1 MARGRSPDGGGN
13 QRMKSSGRMTGEQRR
28 SMVID
33 AAIAEFAVYGLYG
46 VSTDTIADR
55 VGVSQPYVIRLFGS
69 KKNLFLEAGRR
80 VFERIL
86 AAFEEEVEK
95 DPEDTLSAVQRAY
108 VGLLARREELLM
120 LLQFFAACEDDEV
133 RRAVH
138 EGMEKLYTYI
148 KERSE
153 ADSETI
159 RELFTLAIMRTV
171 SVGAGFSEAARE
183 SEWARVLLG
192 LEAESAERDVRS
204 S

>member
-1 MARGRSPDGGGN
+1 
-13 QRMKSSGRMTGEQRR
+13 MTGEQRR
-28 SMVID
+28 SVVID

-46 VSTDTIADR
+46 VSTDAIADR

-69 KKNLFLEAGRR
+69 KKSLFLEAGRR

-86 AAFEEEVEK
+86 AAFEDEVGK
-95 DPEDTLSAVQRAY
+95 DPEDALSAVQRAY

-133 RRAVH
+133 RQAVH
-138 EGMEKLYTYI
+138 EGMERLYGYI
-148 KERSE
+148 KERTG

-192 LEAESAERDVRS
+192 LGAESTEEDIRF
-204 S
+204 

>member
-1 MARGRSPDGGGN
+1 MARGRAPANNSN
-13 QRMKSSGRMTGEQRR
+13 QRMRSSGRMTGEQRR
-28 SMVID
+28 SVVID

-46 VSTDTIADR
+46 VSTDAIADR

-69 KKNLFLEAGRR
+69 KKSLFLEAGRR

-86 AAFEEEVEK
+86 AAFEDEVGK
-95 DPEDTLSAVQRAY
+95 DPEDALSAVQRAY

-133 RRAVH
+133 RQAVH
-138 EGMEKLYTYI
+138 EGMERLYGYI
-148 KERSE
+148 KERTG

-192 LEAESAERDVRS
+192 LGAESTEEDIRF
-204 S
+204 